1 MTVCLISV
9 ILCTKQERFLSS
21 ACYTM
26 SYILHRQGH
35 KRKDG
40 KCPRTRGMSLMASQD
55 EFLINPSFFCCFR
68 EQSISK

>member
-26 SYILHRQGH
+26 SYILHHQGH
-35 KRKDG
+35 KRMENAPEPG
-40 KCPRTRGMSLMASQD
+40 
-55 EFLINPSFFCCFR
+55 E
-68 EQSISK
+68 